1 MYGEQKN
8 KEEMTMKKMKF
19 MLFAVAAIAAASCA
33 KEIVPENNE
42 NGNVPEV
49 NLIPMTFAAGAE
61 DADTKIALQ
70 SDGKTI
76 HWESTDKIKV
86 FDGTE
91 TDLPAFTTTGSG
103 ASVDFT
109 GGVSAQTG
117 TYYALYPYQADAK
130 FGATAQESKGYGNV
144 IKATVPCEQIAVPDG
159 IHSEAFIAA
168 AKSDSGNGYF
178 KFKTL
183 CGFVKFQL
191 SEEDAAN
198 AVAVSL
204 SGNDLGSLT
213 GNIEI
218 FFQQIKEGETE
229 PSEAFGQTYVSNQM
243 KEYVTLKGSFK
254 ADTDYYFAIRSNNFK
269 EGFTMT
275 ILYADGSSKYVTT
288 TKAAPQNVSRNSVMN
303 LGKPV
308 FKPGLPNDLYI
319 AWLHG
324 LNIDI
329 AGEKFNKDTY
339 GNATLFAE
347 DKTVSADG
355 VYFINPGT
363 SLTTNYNAVGSKLI
377 VICRYAGQKSTMKM
391 AKTLQPST
399 TEVNSAIAFKNLDIT
414 YDSDNQPFQVR
425 SDFGRIALDNCTFD
439 HIRHTFITASV
450 NVSGETI
457 NSVVNTVAITNCDI
471 KIMGSKKSAAYIY
484 YTNSD
489 KAHSTIRFKNNIV
502 YFVPGTVTAMTD
514 FKLCQ
519 VNNAAIKDITMD
531 NNIFD
536 KTVVPSAGMIRAK
549 YVTGT
554 ISVQNNLFNEVNY
567 AGANSNIAGI
577 NTDDATKLPTGGIIT
592 QNFYYTTGEKEL
604 KNNITTITT
613 LSKSHSIQKALDPI
627 LGTNWN
633 PALKNYSIADK
644 VTYYNAGKEENV
656 TVSTTTLGAKR

>member
-1 MYGEQKN
+1 
-8 KEEMTMKKMKF
+8 MKKMKF
-19 MLFAVAAIAAASCA
+19 MLFAVAAMAAASCA

-86 FDGTE
+86 FDGVSDE
-91 TDLPAFTTTGSG
+91 LPAFTTTGSG

-229 PSEAFGQTYVSNQM
+229 PSAAFGQTYVSNQM

-254 ADTDYYFAIRSNNFK
+254 ADTDYYFAIRSNSFK

-329 AGEKFNKDTY
+329 AGEKINKTAKDAVY
-339 GNATLFAE
+339 YNA
-347 DKTVSADG
+347 DKQVNSEG
-355 VYFINPGT
+355 VYFIDPGKT
-363 SLTTNYNAVGSKLI
+363 ITTTFNTISDTFVIMSRFADQKAKLSISK
-377 VICRYAGQKSTMKM
+377 AF
-391 AKTLQPST
+391 QPA
-399 TEVNSAIAFKNLDIT
+399 SADGKGFIGFKGLDIT
-414 YDSDNQPFQVR
+414 YSQTGQMFQVR
-425 SDFGRIALDNCTFD
+425 NDMQAIVIDNCKVNC
-439 HIRHTFITASV
+439 IQHTLITATV
-450 NVSGETI
+450 KIDNVEQSST
-457 NSVVNTVAITNCDI
+457 VKTVAITNSDI
-471 KIMGSKKSAAYIY
+471 KIYNKSGAYMY
-484 YTNSD
+484 MSNDTD
-489 KAHSTIRFKNNIV
+489 GHSVFRFKNNVV
-502 YFVPGTVTAMTD
+502 YFSAGTTTAMTD
-514 FKLCQ
+514 FKLIQ
-519 VNNAAIKDITMD
+519 INNADIAEID
-531 NNIFD
+531 VENNTFD
-536 KTVVPSAGMIRAK
+536 KTVIPNNSLLKVK
-549 YVTGT
+549 
-554 ISVQNNLFNEVNY
+554 SVSKNLTVINNLFNRVTLSTFKDGEPV
-567 AGANSNIAGI
+567 ASGI
-577 NTDDATKLPTGGIIT
+577 NPNFNGIIPQGGSIT
-592 QNFYYTTGEKEL
+592 NNFYYKAPEDTHKLIIRTTGL
-604 KNNITTITT
+604 SNLTNQNNP
-613 LSKSHSIQKALDPI
+613 QAALADILTDWDPEN
-627 LGTNWN
+627 G
-633 PALKNYSIADK
+633 KYGIAES